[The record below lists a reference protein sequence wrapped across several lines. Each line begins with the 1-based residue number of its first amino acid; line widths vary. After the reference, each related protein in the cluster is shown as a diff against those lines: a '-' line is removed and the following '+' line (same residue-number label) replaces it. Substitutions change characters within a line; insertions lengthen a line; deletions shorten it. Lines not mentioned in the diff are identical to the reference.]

1 MEIAKNL
8 AILLG
13 GLWLVAAAYPLN
25 AENAFYDWQYQQLL
39 HPTAAPTDAEIRPS
53 FSIHC

>member
-13 GLWLVAAAYPLN
+13 GLWLMAAAYPLN
-25 AENAFYDWQYQQLL
+25 AENAFYDWQHQQLL
-39 HPTAAPTDAEIRPS
+39 HPTSATTGR
-53 FSIHC
+53 